1 MSTTPTIGASRPQCM
16 AALERANKVRIARAK
31 LKRRVADGEVEL
43 GEIILDRPSEARN
56 MTVADLLMS
65 QSRWGVTRSRKML
78 ALLAVSETKSLG
90 SMTDRQ
96 CLLLAALLASG
107 G

>member
-1 MSTTPTIGASRPQCM
+1 MSTTPTTGASRPQYM
-16 AALERANKVRIARAK
+16 AALEGANKVRTARAK

-43 GEIILDRPSEARN
+43 EAIILNRPSEARN

-78 ALLAVSETKSLG
+78 AQLAVSETKCLG

-96 CLLLAALLASG
+96 CQVLAALLASG